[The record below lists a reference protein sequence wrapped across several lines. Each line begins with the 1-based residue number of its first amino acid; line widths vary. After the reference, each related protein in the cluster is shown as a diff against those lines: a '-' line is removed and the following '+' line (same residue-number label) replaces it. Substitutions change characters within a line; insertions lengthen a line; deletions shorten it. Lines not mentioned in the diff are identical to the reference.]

1 MAAGYRSALFR
12 WFTGYAVSGEVPPA
26 VLCPCPT
33 YGHDATLSDTFI
45 NETTLVDSFTNE
57 TTLADAFSNE
67 TTLSDGFVNEITLA
81 STWKRGTCNG

>member
-1 MAAGYRSALFR
+1 MAAGFRSAFFW
-12 WFTGYAVSGEVPPA
+12 WFNGYSADAGTPSQ
-26 VLCPCPT
+26 LCPCPT
-33 YGHDATLSDTFI
+33 YGHDATLSDTFV

-57 TTLADAFSNE
+57 STLANAFSNE

>member
-1 MAAGYRSALFR
+1 MAAGYSSAFFR
-12 WFTGYAVSGEVPPA
+12 WFTGYSAGEASPA
-26 VLCPCPT
+26 QLCPCPT
-33 YGHDATLSDTFI
+33 YGHDGTLSDTFV

-57 TTLADAFSNE
+57 STLADAFSNE